1 VRKRW
6 IIGTLVLAVLATGGW
21 FLTRPRTK
29 APEYRTAVVDRG
41 TIAAQ
46 ITATGTVKP
55 VTMVQVG
62 SQVSGT
68 IQSLHADFNSAVK
81 KGQVVAQLDPSLFR
95 TQLAQNEANLARAE
109 VNVKDAER
117 TFKRSQELLSR
128 NLVSQAEVDA
138 AEAAV
143 DRFKAEVQ
151 QARAVVQ
158 QARVNLEHATILSPI
173 DGVVVSRSVDVG
185 QTVAASLSAPV
196 LFEIANDLTAMQV
209 EASIDEADIG
219 QIKPGQPVSFS
230 VDAFPDEKFS
240 GTVAQT
246 RLQPIT
252 VQNVVTYTTVIA
264 VANPDLKLRPGM
276 TANVSVEID
285 RREDVLRVP
294 AAALTFRPPDARG
307 GANSRGSG
315 GTALAAT
322 PAAGGAPAARGPGA
336 GSPTGGAPAA
346 GGGNARAGGA
356 PGGGGPGGRGGRASM
371 GPTVYT
377 LVGKTLAPHAVKTG
391 LTDGYFTEIVSGDLK
406 EGDVVVTGT
415 VGGATQAGGMGGGG
429 NAARNPL
436 AGGRRGGF

>member
-1 VRKRW
+1 VKRW
-6 IIGTLVLAVLATGGW
+6 IIGTLVVAGLATGGW
-21 FLTRPRTK
+21 FLSRPRAR
-29 APEYRTAVVDRG
+29 APEYRTATVDRG

-46 ITATGTVKP
+46 ITATGTLKP

-68 IQSLHADFNSAVK
+68 IQSLHADFNSTVR
-81 KGQVVAQLDPSLFR
+81 KGQVIAQLDPSLFR

-117 TFKRSQELLSR
+117 TFARSKELLGR
-128 NLVSQAEVDA
+128 NLIPQAEVDA

-143 DRFKAEVQ
+143 DRFKAEVR
-151 QARAVVQ
+151 QARATVEQ
-158 QARVNLEHATILSPI
+158 SRVNLQHATILSPI

-209 EASIDEADIG
+209 EASVDEADIG
-219 QIKPGQPVSFS
+219 QIKAGQTVTFT

-240 GTVAQT
+240 GLVAQT

-264 VANPDLKLRPGM
+264 VGNPELKLRPGM
-276 TANVSVEID
+276 TANVAVETD

-294 AAALTFRPPDARG
+294 AAALTFKPPEARG
-307 GANSRGSG
+307 GGTRTGSG

-322 PAAGGAPAARGPGA
+322 PGA
-336 GSPTGGAPAA
+336 TG
-346 GGGNARAGGA
+346 RS
-356 PGGGGPGGRGGRASM
+356 GGRGGRGSM

-377 LVGKTLAPHAVKTG
+377 LAGKTLAPHPVKTG
-391 LTDGYFTEIVSGDLK
+391 LTDGYFTEITSGDLK
-406 EGDVVVTGT
+406 EGDIVVTGII
-415 VGGATQAGGMGGGG
+415 GAQAQAGGGMGGG
-429 NAARNPL
+429 NNARNPL
-436 AGGRRGGF
+436 AGGRRGPF

>member
-1 VRKRW
+1 MRKRW
-6 IIGTLVLAVLATGGW
+6 IFGTLVVALLAAGGW
-21 FLTRPRTK
+21 YATRPRTK

-68 IQSLHADFNSAVK
+68 IQSLHADFNSTVR

-95 TQLAQNEANLARAE
+95 TQLAQNEANLDRAR

-117 TFKRSQELLSR
+117 TFARSKELLAR
-128 NLVSQAEVDA
+128 NLIPQAEVDA

-143 DRFKAEVQ
+143 DRFKAEVS
-151 QARAVVQ
+151 QARATVEQ
-158 QARVNLEHATILSPI
+158 SRVNLEHTTIQSPI

-196 LFEIANDLTAMQV
+196 LFEIANDLSAMQV

-219 QIKPGQPVSFS
+219 QIKAGQPATFT
-230 VDAFPDEKFS
+230 VDAFPDEKFTGVVS
-240 GTVAQT
+240 QT

-264 VANPDLKLRPGM
+264 VGNPDLKLRPGM
-276 TANVSVEID
+276 TANVSVETD

-294 AAALTFRPPDARG
+294 AGALTFKPPDARG
-307 GANSRGSG
+307 
-315 GTALAAT
+315 
-322 PAAGGAPAARGPGA
+322 
-336 GSPTGGAPAA
+336 
-346 GGGNARAGGA
+346 
-356 PGGGGPGGRGGRASM
+356 
-371 GPTVYT
+371 
-377 LVGKTLAPHAVKTG
+377 
-391 LTDGYFTEIVSGDLK
+391 
-406 EGDVVVTGT
+406 
-415 VGGATQAGGMGGGG
+415 
-429 NAARNPL
+429 
-436 AGGRRGGF
+436 